1 MNKDRRKATAITAEK
16 TPIACRP
23 SLAEKM
29 MGVFLL
35 WDTVRQGPEAFFDT
49 HQKVGEGKQ

>member
-1 MNKDRRKATAITAEK
+1 
-16 TPIACRP
+16 
-23 SLAEKM
+23 
-29 MGVFLL
+29 LL